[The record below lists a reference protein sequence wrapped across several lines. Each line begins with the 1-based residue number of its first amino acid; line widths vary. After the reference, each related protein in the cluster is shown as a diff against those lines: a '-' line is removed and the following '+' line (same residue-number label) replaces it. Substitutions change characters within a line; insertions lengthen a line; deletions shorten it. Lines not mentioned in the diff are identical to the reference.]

1 MISWYS
7 SSKENSA
14 KYGRKKKVPEKAV
27 NLNNFKKTRQVKA
40 AKRKDKNENRVI
52 TLCCIHIVNTH
63 MNDFSGFL
71 YLPVKF

>member
-1 MISWYS
+1 M
-7 SSKENSA
+7 
-14 KYGRKKKVPEKAV
+14 PEKAV